1 MKTKTMSKPKF
12 FQAVLQPVEGDVL
25 AKVYPEN
32 VRKYG
37 SPMVTMAE
45 RMGTE
50 EALCPDCGKN
60 EWWLMPKESSAVREG
75 GKPYIEC
82 LNCGYQTHL

>member
-1 MKTKTMSKPKF
+1 MNKPKF
-12 FQAVLQPVEGDVL
+12 YQAALLPLNEGEVLRITKGQT
-25 AKVYPEN
+25 
-32 VRKYG
+32 
-37 SPMVTMAE
+37 SAE
-45 RMGTE
+45 RMGTS

-60 EWWLMPKESSAVREG
+60 EWWLMPTMSSAVREG

>member
-1 MKTKTMSKPKF
+1 MSKPKF
-12 FQAVLQPVEGDVL
+12 YQAVLQEIEGDVL
-25 AKVYPEN
+25 AKVYPEI
-32 VRKYG
+32 VKRYG
-37 SPMVTMAE
+37 SPMCTMAD

-60 EWWLMPKESSAVREG
+60 EWMILAKESASVRQG

-82 LNCGYQTHL
+82 LECGYQTHL